1 MCGMYHLYVVIYI
14 VIYCMLV
21 VCMCYIIGVHCEHW
35 NEKEIDVSVLCVC
48 WHIIGEIVGDI
59 CVFGWGCSGLWWC
72 PRMIFGVLLTMGG
85 RVHGVVHGRR
95 GAAGDIVMFHMITH
109 RYIT

>member
-35 NEKEIDVSVLCVC
+35 NEKEIDVSVLCVLAHY
-48 WHIIGEIVGDI
+48 WGD
-59 CVFGWGCSGLWWC
+59 C
-72 PRMIFGVLLTMGG
+72 R
-85 RVHGVVHGRR
+85 
-95 GAAGDIVMFHMITH
+95 
-109 RYIT
+109 